1 MTTALRTMRAV
12 LFVLMVAML
21 GLMALRGRPGEPLDD
36 FGELG
41 RFSFTSSTGAKLTDG
56 DLKDKVAVYACFFT
70 CCTTQCPAL
79 SGAVA
84 RLQGELADL
93 PDVRL
98 VSITVDPEHD
108 SPEKLRA
115 YAETFGAK
123 PDRWLFLTGDRA
135 DVEQFVTKQLKQGL
149 DRNTSKD
156 ATPGNKFDH
165 SDRLTLVDRHGRVRG
180 WFPATTPEGIEQLK
194 KAVRQLHG

>member
-1 MTTALRTMRAV
+1 MTTALRTLRGIM
-12 LFVLMVAML
+12 FGLMVAML
-21 GLMALRGRPGEPLDD
+21 GLMALRGRSGEPLDD

-41 RFSFTSSTGAKLTDG
+41 RFSFTSSAGTTFSDG
-56 DLKDKVAVYACFFT
+56 DLKNKVTIYACFFT
-70 CCTTQCPAL
+70 CCTEQCPAL

-84 RLQGELADL
+84 RLQHDLADL

-115 YAETFGAK
+115 YSETFGAR

-135 DVEQFVTKQLKQGL
+135 DVERFVIKQLKQGL

-165 SDRLTLVDRHGRVRG
+165 SDRLTLVDRAGRVRG
-180 WFPATTPEGIEQLK
+180 WFPGTTPEGIEQLK